1 MNQPLVGRRV
11 QQAAGALAPLIRL
24 FTDSPYARMVGTP
37 GISDFTVGNPHEMP
51 LPAFVQALQSWIVPQ
66 HKDWFAYS
74 ESIPSAQAAVAE
86 ALSAR
91 RGQSY
96 TPDDILMTNGAFA
109 GLSVCLM
116 TLIDPGDEVIYISP
130 PWFFYEA
137 MILAYGGTPVRVKID
152 PATLDLDLDA
162 IAQAITPRTRAII
175 INSPHNPTGKIYS
188 PATLT
193 RLADILNQA
202 GALSRRTIYLLS
214 DEAYCRIL
222 FDGRTYPSP
231 TQYYAH
237 SLMIYTYGK
246 TLLTPGQRMGYIAL
260 PPDLPGRAELAQ
272 ALLAGQMMVGYA
284 FPNNLLQYA
293 LPELEEVTLDLAH
306 LQTKRDRMVA
316 GLRAAGYSLQAPEG
330 TFYLLVKAPWEDDQ
344 AFCDL
349 LAEQNILVLPG
360 SAFEMPG
367 YFRISLTANDEMIDR
382 ALPGFAAAYT
392 QSQASPEGGRQ
403 VDSGQ

>member
-1 MNQPLVGRRV
+1 MNQPFAGQRI
-11 QQAAGALAPLIRL
+11 QQAAGALAPLLRL
-24 FTDSPYARMVGTP
+24 LTDSPYARLAGTP
-37 GISDFTVGNPHEMP
+37 GVSDFTLGNPHEMP
-51 LPAFVQALQSWIVPQ
+51 LPAFVQALQNWIVPR
-66 HKDWFAYS
+66 HKDWFAYN
-74 ESIPSAQAAVAE
+74 ESISSAQAAIAA

-91 RGQSY
+91 RGQPY

-116 TLIDPGDEVIYISP
+116 TLMDPGDEVIYISP

-137 MILAYGGTPVRVKID
+137 MILVYGGVPVRVKVD
-152 PATLDLDLDA
+152 LTTLDLDLDA

-175 INSPHNPTGKIYS
+175 VNSPHNPTGRIYS
-188 PATLT
+188 PSTLT
-193 RLADILNQA
+193 GLAELLNQA
-202 GALSRRTIYLLS
+202 GAKHQRTIYLLS

-222 FDGRTYPSP
+222 FDGRAYPSP

-246 TLLTPGQRMGYIAL
+246 TLLTPGQRIGYIAL

-293 LPELEEVTLDLAH
+293 LPELEEVTLDLVH

-316 GLRAAGYSLQAPEG
+316 GLRAAGYALQAPEG

-360 SAFEMPG
+360 SVFEMPG
-367 YFRISLTANDEMIDR
+367 YFRVSLTANDEMIDR
-382 ALPGFAAAYT
+382 ALPGFAVAYT
-392 QSQASPEGGRQ
+392 QSQTSLEGSRQ
-403 VDSGQ
+403 